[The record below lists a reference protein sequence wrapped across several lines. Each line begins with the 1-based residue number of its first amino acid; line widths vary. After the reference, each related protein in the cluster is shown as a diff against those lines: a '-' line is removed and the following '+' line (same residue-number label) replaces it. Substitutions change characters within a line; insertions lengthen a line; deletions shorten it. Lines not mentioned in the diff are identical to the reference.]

1 LILGARV
8 IKTHDLLLVS
18 TSRFF
23 EFQRKVFLVSG
34 STVDMF
40 QMKMKFRRKEKNVK
54 NTIEMD
60 KHPNRIA
67 GNLRLESN
75 KDIREVNVNKS

>member
-1 LILGARV
+1 MQ
-8 IKTHDLLLVS
+8 THNLLLVS

-23 EFQRKVFLVSG
+23 EFQRKLFCVLVSG
-34 STVDMF
+34 STMEMF
-40 QMKMKFRRKEKNVK
+40 QMKMKFRRKEKKVK

-75 KDIREVNVNKS
+75 KDIKEVNVNKS

>member
-1 LILGARV
+1 
-8 IKTHDLLLVS
+8 
-18 TSRFF
+18 
-23 EFQRKVFLVSG
+23 
-34 STVDMF
+34 
-40 QMKMKFRRKEKNVK
+40 MKMKFRRKEKNVK

-60 KHPNRIA
+60 KHLNRIA